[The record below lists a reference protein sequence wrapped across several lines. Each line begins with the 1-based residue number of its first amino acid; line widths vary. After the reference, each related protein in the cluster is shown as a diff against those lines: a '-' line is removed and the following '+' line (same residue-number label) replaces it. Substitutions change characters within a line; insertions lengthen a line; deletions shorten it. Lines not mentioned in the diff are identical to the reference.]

1 MLPFVLLLPPT
12 TARGGYLPH
21 WLLFISV
28 VSVFN
33 SLQNYLIKDL
43 SLTKTVYAQAPDSE
57 VTRLS
62 ARTFGTWTFL
72 TSVVRF
78 YGAYNLVGNPQMY
91 NLCIWTF
98 AIAGAHFVSEWLV
111 FKNCKLGKGLAGPLI
126 VASSS
131 LIWMFQQKDFYVGSA
146 L

>member
-1 MLPFVLLLPPT
+1 MLPFLELLPQS

-21 WLLFISV
+21 WLLFISA

-43 SLTKTVYAQAPDSE
+43 TLTRRVYSRAPLSE
-57 VTRLS
+57 VTNLS

-78 YGAYNLVGNPQMY
+78 YGAYNLIGNAPMY
-91 NLCIWTF
+91 NLCMWTF
-98 AIAGAHFVSEWLV
+98 VIAGTHFVSEWLI
-111 FKNCKLGKGLAGPLI
+111 FKNCKLDKGLAGPLI

-131 LIWMFQQKDFYVGSA
+131 LIWMYTQKNFYLGV

>member
-12 TARGGYLPH
+12 TANGGLLPH

-33 SLQNYLIKDL
+33 SLQTYLVKDL
-43 SLTKTVYAQAPDSE
+43 ALTRKVYSAAPLTE
-57 VTRLS
+57 VTNLS

-78 YGAYNLVGNPQMY
+78 YGAYHIVGNATMY

-98 AIAGAHFVSEWLV
+98 VVAGGHFVSEWLW
-111 FKNCKLGKGLAGPLI
+111 FSNCKLDKGLAGPLV

-131 LIWMFQQKDFYVGSA
+131 LVWMLTQREFYVGY
-146 L
+146 

>member
-12 TARGGYLPH
+12 APNGGYLPH
-21 WLLFISV
+21 WILFISV

-33 SLQNYLIKDL
+33 SLQNYLIKDV
-43 SLTKTVYAQAPDSE
+43 SLTRKVYSAAPEME

-72 TSVVRF
+72 TAIVRF
-78 YGAYNLVGNPQMY
+78 YGAYNLVGNEQWY
-91 NLCIWTF
+91 NLSMWTF
-98 AIAGAHFVSEWLV
+98 AIAGFHFVSEWLV
-111 FKNCKLGKGLAGPLI
+111 FRNCKLDSGLAGPLV

-131 LIWMFQQKDFYVGSA
+131 LIWMYQQKAYYLG

>member
-1 MLPFVLLLPPT
+1 MLPFVLLLPPS
-12 TARGGYLPH
+12 TAKGGYLPH

-43 SLTKTVYAQAPDSE
+43 TLTRKVYSKAPRSE
-57 VTRLS
+57 VTNLS
-62 ARTFGTWTFL
+62 ARTFGTWTLL
-72 TSVVRF
+72 TSIVRF
-78 YGAYNLVGNPQMY
+78 YGAYNLIGNSQMY

-98 AIAGAHFVSEWLV
+98 VVAGGHFVSEWLI
-111 FKNCKLGKGLAGPLI
+111 FKNCKLDKGLAGPLI

-131 LIWMFQQKDFYVGSA
+131 LVWMLNQREFYVGS
-146 L
+146 